1 MNLNV
6 DQMIKT
12 IPNSVR
18 YVKNGEGGKWWKTA
32 KANGQVHLGWREIP
46 GAPLQ
51 AADMAS
57 IESMI
62 RTAFGSKPGATQ
74 DFNAL
79 RTLLDHPS
87 QHVWITF
94 QDGCMWWCTL
104 RDGIETNP
112 DIESSERGHFWL
124 TCESPWSNHSI
135 GNARHL
141 VTTELP
147 GIVTTTLGYQATVC
161 EPKGWKEILRILRN
175 EVDEDAR
182 VAALAR
188 QNYEAAVSKLVARL
202 RPKDFEI
209 LIDLILSRTGWAR
222 LGKVGCPTE
231 GIDIEVENITS
242 DEIAFVQVKSAATQ
256 AVLDEYISRFND
268 RRDRYSR
275 MIFAVHSPKGILT
288 SPANQLVS
296 IWTGKEIARRV
307 VKLGLGDWVATRL

>member
-1 MNLNV
+1 MCLKITFSGSTN
-6 DQMIKT
+6 
-12 IPNSVR
+12 
-18 YVKNGEGGKWWKTA
+18 E
-32 KANGQVHLGWREIP
+32 QVHLGWGNIP
-46 GAPLQ
+46 GDLLHSANMPL
-51 AADMAS
+51 

-94 QDGCMWWCTL
+94 QDGCMWWCTV

-112 DIESSERGHFWL
+112 DIGSSARGHFWL

-135 GNARHL
+135 DSVRHL
-141 VTTELP
+141 VTAELP
-147 GIVTTTLGYQATVC
+147 GIVTTTAGYQATVC
-161 EPKGWKEILRILRN
+161 EPKGSKEILRILRN

-188 QNYEAAVSKLVARL
+188 QTYEDAVAKLLVRL
-202 RPKDFEI
+202 GDKDFEI

-222 LGKVGCPTE
+222 LGKVGGPTE
-231 GIDIEVENITS
+231 GIDIEVENVS
-242 DEIAFVQVKSAATQ
+242 FDEIAFVQVKSTATQ
-256 AVLDEYISRFND
+256 DVLDEYISRFND
-268 RRDRYSR
+268 RRDRYNR
-275 MIFAVHSPKGILT
+275 MIFAVHSPKGVLT
-288 SPANQLVS
+288 PPANQLVS
-296 IWTGKEIARRV
+296 IWTGRDIARRV